1 MMDLMMGENVPD
13 NTNCQQGCEATRDA
27 ERHSN
32 SEKKKRV
39 REFLIKFTYHTT
51 QQAYS

>member
-1 MMDLMMGENVPD
+1 MMGENVPD
-13 NTNCQQGCEATRDA
+13 NTNYQQGCEATRDA

-32 SEKKKRV
+32 SGGKKGRQ
-39 REFLIKFTYHTT
+39 FLIKFSYHTT